1 MAINL
6 RAAQTNDSSL
16 LKNFGIATTSEFWS
30 IGLSIVP
37 VLDRQKTA
45 FVTGAG
51 GFLGSHLVEEL
62 VECGWHVQAFLRYDS
77 SGDIG
82 LLSAVSN
89 EVRDS
94 IEVIRGDIRDG
105 SHMFQFIKSADCVFH
120 LAALVSVPYSYAA
133 PRQYFDT
140 NVMGTLNIL
149 DAARSMTSP
158 PRVLLASSSEV
169 YGSAVSL
176 PIFEDHPLMPQSPY
190 AASKASAD
198 HSALSFHC
206 SYDLPVALI
215 RSFNAFGPRQSLR
228 AVIPTI
234 VEQVLTPGTKN
245 IALGALDTSRDFV
258 WARDIARG
266 YAMAAAA
273 EDDIC
278 GQTFH
283 LATGHATSIADLAQ
297 RIIQLAG
304 RNDIGICPDSKRLRP
319 ARSEVSALRGNAD
332 LARSTFGW
340 MPTVDLETGLAR
352 ILNSYAASSTAY
364 KGWML

>member
-1 MAINL
+1 M
-6 RAAQTNDSSL
+6 SMVS
-16 LKNFGIATTSEFWS
+16 
-30 IGLSIVP
+30 
-37 VLDRQKTA
+37 VLDRPKTA

-62 VECGWHVQAFLRYDS
+62 VEGGWHVQAFLRYDS
-77 SGDIG
+77 ASEIG
-82 LLSAVSN
+82 LLSALSD
-89 EVRDS
+89 EILET
-94 IEVIRGDIRDG
+94 IEVIHGDIRDG
-105 SHMFQFIKSADCVFH
+105 VQMRQLIKGADCVFH

-133 PRQYFDT
+133 PQQYFDT

-149 DAARSMTSP
+149 EAARSMTSP

-190 AASKASAD
+190 AASKVSAD
-198 HSALSFHC
+198 HTALSFHY

-234 VEQVLTPGTKN
+234 VEQVLTPGTKG
-245 IALGALDTSRDFV
+245 ISLGALDTRRDFV

-266 YAMAAAA
+266 YALAAAA
-273 EDDIC
+273 GDEIC

-283 LATGHATSIADLAQ
+283 LATGDATSIADLAQ
-297 RIIQLAG
+297 RIIDLAG
-304 RNDIGICPDSKRLRP
+304 RSDIGICQDPTRLRP
-319 ARSEVSALRGNAD
+319 ARSEVAALQGNAD
-332 LARSTFGW
+332 LARNTFGW

-352 ILNSYAASSTAY
+352 IIDSFVTSSTAY
-364 KGWML
+364 RGKVL